1 MTYEQQEAYLSTQPQ
16 PQPQRKVKVQIA
28 GYLESEGN
36 DGTISRDFHTEVLT
50 LLIPDNYF
58 GWGDG
63 AAIFAQ
69 VASLRPGFTVVDH
82 SAARR

>member
-1 MTYEQQEAYLSTQPQ
+1 MTYEQQEQYLSTQPQ
-16 PQPQRKVKVQIA
+16 PQPQRTVKVRIA
-28 GYLESEGN
+28 GYLEAEGG
-36 DGTISRDFHTEVLT
+36 DGTTSREFCTEVLT

-82 SAARR
+82 WAARR